1 MPTNYEKLYTP
12 HQVEMLFAVVRVVLN
27 EGHTVTLQSF
37 CARTHFKENQH
48 TRRFLDRLVKE
59 GIITAFNV
67 HFSDGYRRKVYCAR
81 NMRDMFERDYS
92 ASLIDHRRIMTF
104 VPAEENAL

>member
-12 HQVEMLFAVVRVVLN
+12 HQVEMLFAAIRVILS

-59 GIITAFNV
+59 GIITAFDV
-67 HFSDGYRRKVYCAR
+67 HFSDCHKRKVYCAQNTR
-81 NMRDMFERDYS
+81 RLFEDSYS
-92 ASLIDHRRIMTF
+92 SAEIDHHRIMPQIF
-104 VPAEENAL
+104 AEDYQP